1 MVDQQTGPVQ
11 QQPIQKKKPIGLI
24 IGVTVFIIIVVVVII
39 IIATRGKKEG
49 NEPSQS
55 ESSDPEP
62 SNPQPSNPQPVVD
75 PQPNVVEEI
84 DDSVDESNNNLN
96 EIVDD
101 IQQPVID
108 TTDDNTLKQFS
119 GFTTIADNKL
129 TTTVDIDKVAYLS
142 PNGKYKFSF
151 QNNNNLVIFE
161 GSSAVW
167 NSDTASTSNSYLR
180 FEQNGNLAIYELTT
194 KKWESSTTG
203 GGQFLVFNDKGQL
216 LTLSE
221 DGEVI
226 EFIIEYHTGNANLV
240 EYMLNN
246 SDVFRAFSSSDIK
259 NNHTNPGKVVDAS
272 WNLNAIVSHY
282 INSGRMEGR
291 TMNYIGPQNN
301 IYNMDGKTAHACPK
315 LSGWKDLKDDQNR
328 IQPYMHIPYI
338 SYLQLPLEHGGDI
351 PSNFKSNAIMLSV
364 PIDVVKFYH
373 DFKNPSANEVNAQL
387 LITVDDRAD
396 IILNDKYIKSLTG
409 DNNDPVD
416 LVLAPGKNRIM
427 IVLWNTGGPGAFQAL
442 VRNRVT
448 NQWYTSTING
458 WRYINDLTNILGYDN
473 GSLVKE
479 DGGNAY
485 IPPPYL
491 HFNKVD
497 NQGRIQF
504 HYHYMN
510 TTGKRQKVKFI
521 VKTGHYCVLWVER
534 KLINSKSYGADD
546 TPFYCIME
554 PGKNAVCFE
563 VMSNNTAK
571 LNVVAIDEET
581 SEELFD
587 ATTKGWRLFETNYK
601 PGPFEKVI
609 AYYDGSKTASFWIGQ
624 NSQAEME
631 AKGLRDDK
639 LTHVNVPKCL
649 EAITWNTPMKK
660 PNFKLNNEYTTCIA
674 QMLTNEHVKICP

>member
-1 MVDQQTGPVQ
+1 M
-11 QQPIQKKKPIGLI
+11 
-24 IGVTVFIIIVVVVII
+24 
-39 IIATRGKKEG
+39 
-49 NEPSQS
+49 
-55 ESSDPEP
+55 
-62 SNPQPSNPQPVVD
+62 
-75 PQPNVVEEI
+75 
-84 DDSVDESNNNLN
+84 DESNNNLN

-129 TTTVDIDKVAYLS
+129 TTTVDIDKVAYMS

-167 NSDTASTSNSYLR
+167 NSNTESTSNSYLR

-203 GGQFLVFNDKGQL
+203 GGQFLAFNDKGQL

-226 EFIIEYHTGNANLV
+226 EFIIEYHIGNANLV

-246 SDVFRAFSSSDIK
+246 SDIFRAFSSSGIQ
-259 NNHTNPGKVVDAS
+259 NNHTNPGKVVGAS

-282 INSGRMEGR
+282 INSGRLEGR

-301 IYNMDGKTAHACPK
+301 IYNMDGKSAYSCPK
-315 LSGWKDLKDDQNR
+315 LNGWKTLKDDQNR

-338 SYLQLPLEHGGDI
+338 SHLQLPLEAGGDI
-351 PSNFKSNAIMLSV
+351 PSNFKGNANMLSV

-373 DFKNPSANEVNAQL
+373 DFKNPSATEVNAQL
-387 LITVDDRAD
+387 LINVDDRGD
-396 IILNDKYIKSLTG
+396 IILNDKYIKSVKGTSY
-409 DNNDPVD
+409 NDPID
-416 LVLAPGKNRIM
+416 LILAPGKNRIM
-427 IVLWNTGGPGAFQAL
+427 IVVWNFGGPGAFQAL

-448 NQWYTSTING
+448 DQWYTSTING
-458 WRYINDLTNILGYDN
+458 WRYINDLTNILGYDDGN
-473 GSLVKE
+473 LVKE

-491 HFNKVD
+491 HFNKV
-497 NQGRIQF
+497 NNRGHLQF

-510 TTGKRQKVKFI
+510 KTGKRQKVKFK
-521 VKTGHYCVLWVER
+521 VKTGNYCVLWVER
-534 KLINSKSYGADD
+534 KLINSKSYGTDD

-563 VMSNNTAK
+563 VMSSSTAK
-571 LNVVAIDEET
+571 LKVLAMDEET

-587 ATTKGWRLFETNYK
+587 TTTKGWRLIERGWK
-601 PGPFEKVI
+601 PGPYETVI
-609 AYYDGSKTASFWIGQ
+609 AYYEGGKIARFWVGQ
-624 NSQAEME
+624 NSLAEME
-631 AKGLRDDK
+631 AKGLPDDK
-639 LTHVNVPKCL
+639 LTDVKVPKCL
-649 EAITWNTPMKK
+649 EAITWNTPMRK
-660 PNFKLNNEYTTCIA
+660 PNFKDNNEYTTGIA
-674 QMLTNEHVKICP
+674 QMLTNENVKKALDSRTKEKNSMFTVKTRTKDRAFFFYHGDGVHEHKWHREHYLSLIHI